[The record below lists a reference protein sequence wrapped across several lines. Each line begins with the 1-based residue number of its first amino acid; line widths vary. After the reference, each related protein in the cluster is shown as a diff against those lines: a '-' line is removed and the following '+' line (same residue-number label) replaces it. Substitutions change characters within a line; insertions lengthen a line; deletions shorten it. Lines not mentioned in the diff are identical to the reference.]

1 MTKDAALK
9 RKLESI
15 TRLTK
20 AASELLEAT
29 NSILDRADALLEDIE
44 RERSERALPPLPP
57 DARVH

>member
-15 TRLTK
+15 TRLTR

-29 NSILDRADALLEDIE
+29 NSLLDRADALLGDLE
-44 RERSERALPPLPP
+44 REQNERLLPPLPP